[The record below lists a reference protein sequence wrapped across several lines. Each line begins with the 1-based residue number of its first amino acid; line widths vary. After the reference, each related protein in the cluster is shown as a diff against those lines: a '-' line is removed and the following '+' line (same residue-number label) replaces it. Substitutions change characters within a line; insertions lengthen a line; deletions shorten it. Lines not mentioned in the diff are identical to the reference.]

1 MSNKD
6 DECMELKNIKYK
18 TMLQHNK
25 AIQSNLPSSDN
36 ISQFLE
42 KEKKINSK
50 KPWTRLQKSSKM
62 DKLKTFANDYSKQ
75 KELSKIQSK
84 KLLEFLISSLE
95 KKKLQRTK
103 DIVYDSKTGLIKSIP
118 GLSVNKSTNKFTLKR
133 VDKKKDT
140 LKNSLAPIRK
150 KKKKPQTSKNKK
162 TPKSAKTTK
171 TTKKTKS
178 KLIENI

>member
-1 MSNKD
+1 MSNKGE
-6 DECMELKNIKYK
+6 ECVELKNIKYK

-25 AIQSNLPSSDN
+25 AIQSNIPSSDN

-50 KPWTRLQKSSKM
+50 KPWTRLQKSVKL
-62 DKLKTFANDYSKQ
+62 DKLQIFANDYSKQ
-75 KELSKIQSK
+75 TELTKTQSK
-84 KLLEFLISSLE
+84 LLIDFLISSLE

-103 DIVYDSKTGLIKSIP
+103 DIIYDSKTGKIKSIP
-118 GLSVNKSTNKFTLKR
+118 GLSVNKTSNKFTLKR
-133 VDKKKDT
+133 VDKKKET

-150 KKKKPQTSKNKK
+150 KKKKKHQTSK
-162 TPKSAKTTK
+162 S
-171 TTKKTKS
+171 TKKPPKILKKNKG

>member
-1 MSNKD
+1 MSNKGE
-6 DECMELKNIKYK
+6 ECMELKNIKYK

-50 KPWTRLQKSSKM
+50 KPWTRLQKSVKL
-62 DKLKTFANDYSKQ
+62 DKLQIFANDYSKQ
-75 KELSKIQSK
+75 KELTKTQSK
-84 KLLEFLISSLE
+84 LLIDFLISSLE

-103 DIVYDSKTGLIKSIP
+103 DIVYDSKTGKIKSIP
-118 GLSVNKSTNKFTLKR
+118 GLSVNKTSNKFTLKR
-133 VDKKKDT
+133 VDKKKET

-150 KKKKPQTSKNKK
+150 KKKKKHQTSK
-162 TPKSAKTTK
+162 S
-171 TTKKTKS
+171 TKKPPKILKKNKG

>member
-1 MSNKD
+1 MSNKGE
-6 DECMELKNIKYK
+6 ECMELKNIKYK

-25 AIQSNLPSSDN
+25 AIQSNIPSSDN

-50 KPWTRLQKSSKM
+50 KPWTRLQKSVKL
-62 DKLKTFANDYSKQ
+62 DKLQIFANDYSKQ
-75 KELSKIQSK
+75 TELTKTQSK
-84 KLLEFLISSLE
+84 LLIDFLISSLE

-103 DIVYDSKTGLIKSIP
+103 DIIYDSKTGKIKSIP
-118 GLSVNKSTNKFTLKR
+118 GLSVNKTSNKFTLKR
-133 VDKKKDT
+133 VDKKKET

-150 KKKKPQTSKNKK
+150 KKKKKHQTSK
-162 TPKSAKTTK
+162 S
-171 TTKKTKS
+171 TKKPPKILKKNKG

>member
-1 MSNKD
+1 MSNKGE
-6 DECMELKNIKYK
+6 ECVELKNIKYK

-25 AIQSNLPSSDN
+25 AIQSNIPSSDN

-50 KPWTRLQKSSKM
+50 KPWTRLQKSVKL
-62 DKLKTFANDYSKQ
+62 DKLQIFANDYSKQ
-75 KELSKIQSK
+75 TELTKTQSK
-84 KLLEFLISSLE
+84 LLIDFLISSLE

-103 DIVYDSKTGLIKSIP
+103 DIIYDSKTGKIKSIP
-118 GLSVNKSTNKFTLKR
+118 GLSVNKTSNKLTLKR
-133 VDKKKDT
+133 VDKKKET

-150 KKKKPQTSKNKK
+150 KKKKKHQTSK
-162 TPKSAKTTK
+162 S
-171 TTKKTKS
+171 TKKPPKILKKNKG

>member
-1 MSNKD
+1 MSNKGE
-6 DECMELKNIKYK
+6 ECMELKNIKYK

-50 KPWTRLQKSSKM
+50 KPWTRLQKSVKL
-62 DKLKTFANDYSKQ
+62 DKLQIFANDYSKQ
-75 KELSKIQSK
+75 KELTKTQSK
-84 KLLEFLISSLE
+84 LLIDFLISSLE

-103 DIVYDSKTGLIKSIP
+103 DIVYDSKTGKIKSIP
-118 GLSVNKSTNKFTLKR
+118 GLSVNKTSNKFTLKR
-133 VDKKKDT
+133 VDKKKET

-150 KKKKPQTSKNKK
+150 KKKKKHQTSKSTKK
-162 TPKSAKTTK
+162 TPKIL
-171 TTKKTKS
+171 KKNKG

>member
-6 DECMELKNIKYK
+6 GECMELKNIKYK

-25 AIQSNLPSSDN
+25 TIQSNLQSSGN

-50 KPWTRLQKSSKM
+50 KPWTRLQKSVKL
-62 DKLKTFANDYSKQ
+62 DKLQIFANDYSKQ
-75 KELSKIQSK
+75 KELTKSQSK
-84 KLLEFLISSLE
+84 LLIDFLISSLE

-103 DIVYDSKTGLIKSIP
+103 DIVYDSKTGKIKSIP
-118 GLSVNKSTNKFTLKR
+118 GLSVNKTSNKFTLKR
-133 VDKKKDT
+133 VDKKKET

-150 KKKKPQTSKNKK
+150 KKKKPQTSKNTKNPQKLKK
-162 TPKSAKTTK
+162 NKG
-171 TTKKTKS
+171 